1 MSQQRSRI
9 IRGVGFQPAI
19 ETHAAP
25 LGLDGFVGH
34 RIHGF
39 THVAI
44 VCRPSGTYAPDFL
57 SPQAHD
63 SLFLNQMLGEIG
75 DLFTAYLFHNLL
87 DLLLQHFENVMAAVL
102 AER

>member
-1 MSQQRSRI
+1 MPPRW
-9 IRGVGFQPAI
+9 
-19 ETHAAP
+19 
-25 LGLDGFVGH
+25 GLMALLVIASTGSH
-34 RIHGF
+34 RF
-39 THVAI
+39 TPVAI